1 MLYQAELSRHERYLL
16 RVYKKRY
23 WFKGMK
29 ISISGIRGVY
39 GTDFFPHDVIRF
51 CDGFS
56 KLIKNGKCVIGR
68 DTRTTGEMIEKLVSA
83 TLLEKGID
91 VQILGVTPT
100 PVVFRKARELGAGIV
115 ITSSHNPLEWNG
127 LKFIIE
133 GRGITEKELEI
144 VKNERNSNRPKLGK
158 ESIGISNYDKPQLIT
173 HQLEV
178 IGKLEQEK
186 YVTVDIGGGSAKY
199 VAPELLKEIGCQ
211 VTTINDELG
220 TCTRGPDPTT
230 DELTEL
236 INKTK
241 QVGFAFD
248 LDSDRMILVM
258 NGKKKSSDIT
268 LGLGVVK
275 AIKLGIKK
283 FVLSLDSSIAVEKYI
298 TNHGGKV
305 WRSKVG
311 EANVIQK
318 MIENDA
324 EAGGEGSSGGFILK
338 KFNMCRDGLL
348 TSGLIASM
356 IGDETIQND
365 IEFFES
371 FSQIRDKISVES
383 NLHDRLISEIAERI
397 GTKYEINQLDG
408 IKIEINENTW
418 SLIRKSNTEDII
430 RISTESND
438 KQLLEKV
445 QKEMIEIVNDCH
457 EQIK

>member
-1 MLYQAELSRHERYLL
+1 MLYQTELSRHERFLL

-29 ISISGIRGVY
+29 ISISGIRGIY

-56 KLIKNGKCVIGR
+56 KLIKDGKCVIGR

-144 VKNERNSNRPKLGK
+144 VKNERNSNRTKLGK
-158 ESIGISNYDKPQLIT
+158 ESVVESNYVSDAV
-173 HQLEV
+173 EV

-199 VAPELLKEIGCQ
+199 VGPELLKKIGCQ
-211 VTTINDELG
+211 VTTINDELD
-220 TCTRGPDPTT
+220 TCTRGPDPTV

-236 INKTK
+236 ISKTK

-356 IGDETIQND
+356 MGDETIQND
-365 IEFFES
+365 LEFFES
-371 FSQIRDKISVES
+371 FSQVRDKISVES
-383 NLHDRLISEIAERI
+383 NLHDKLISEVEKTIS
-397 GTKYEINQLDG
+397 TKYEINQLDG

-438 KQLLEKV
+438 KQVLEKV
-445 QKEMIEIVNDCH
+445 QKEMIEIVNSCH
-457 EQIK
+457 ERIK

>member
-1 MLYQAELSRHERYLL
+1 
-16 RVYKKRY
+16 
-23 WFKGMK
+23 MK

-39 GTDFFPHDVIRF
+39 GTDFFPQDVIRF

-68 DTRTTGEMIEKLVSA
+68 DTRTTGEMIERLVSA

-158 ESIGISNYDKPQLIT
+158 ESIGISNYVSDAVK
-173 HQLEV
+173 V

-283 FVLSLDSSIAVEKYI
+283 FVLSLDSSMAVEKYI

-383 NLHDRLISEIAERI
+383 NLHDRLISEIAERV

>member
-1 MLYQAELSRHERYLL
+1 
-16 RVYKKRY
+16 
-23 WFKGMK
+23 MK

-39 GTDFFPHDVIRF
+39 GTDFFPQDVIRF

-158 ESIGISNYDKPQLIT
+158 ESIGISNYVSDAVK
-173 HQLEV
+173 V
-178 IGKLEQEK
+178 IGKLKQEK

>member
-1 MLYQAELSRHERYLL
+1 M
-16 RVYKKRY
+16 
-23 WFKGMK
+23 
-29 ISISGIRGVY
+29 
-39 GTDFFPHDVIRF
+39 
-51 CDGFS
+51 
-56 KLIKNGKCVIGR
+56 
-68 DTRTTGEMIEKLVSA
+68 
-83 TLLEKGID
+83 
-91 VQILGVTPT
+91 
-100 PVVFRKARELGAGIV
+100 
-115 ITSSHNPLEWNG
+115 
-127 LKFIIE
+127 
-133 GRGITEKELEI
+133 
-144 VKNERNSNRPKLGK
+144 
-158 ESIGISNYDKPQLIT
+158 
-173 HQLEV
+173 
-178 IGKLEQEK
+178 
-186 YVTVDIGGGSAKY
+186 
-199 VAPELLKEIGCQ
+199 
-211 VTTINDELG
+211 
-220 TCTRGPDPTT
+220 
-230 DELTEL
+230 
-236 INKTK
+236 
-241 QVGFAFD
+241 
-248 LDSDRMILVM
+248 
-258 NGKKKSSDIT
+258 
-268 LGLGVVK
+268 
-275 AIKLGIKK
+275 
-283 FVLSLDSSIAVEKYI
+283 DSSIAVEKYI

-371 FSQIRDKISVES
+371 FFQIRDKISVES
-383 NLHDRLISEIAERI
+383 NLHDRLISEIAERL

>member
-1 MLYQAELSRHERYLL
+1 
-16 RVYKKRY
+16 
-23 WFKGMK
+23 MK

-39 GTDFFPHDVIRF
+39 GEDFFPKDVLKF

-56 KLIKNGKCVIGR
+56 KMIKNKKCVIGR

-83 TLLEKGID
+83 TMLERGID
-91 VQILGVTPT
+91 VQILGITPT
-100 PVVFRKARELGAGIV
+100 PVVFRKAREVGAGII

-133 GRGITEKELEI
+133 GRGITEEELEI
-144 VKNERNSNRPKLGK
+144 VKNESNSEKIEIGS
-158 ESIGISNYDKPQLIT
+158 ESIVKTNYISDVVHL
-173 HQLEV
+173 
-178 IGKLEQEK
+178 IGKLEKQK
-186 YVTVDIGGGSAKY
+186 HVTIDIGGGAAKH
-199 VAPELLKEIGCQ
+199 VAPKLLREIGCQ
-211 VTTINDELG
+211 VTTINDELN
-220 TCTRGPDPTT
+220 TCSRGPDPTS

-236 INKTK
+236 IKITK
-241 QVGFAFD
+241 DVGFAFD
-248 LDSDRMILVM
+248 LDSDRVILVI
-258 NGKKKSSDIT
+258 NGEKKSSDIT

-298 TNHGGKV
+298 INHGGKV

-311 EANVIQK
+311 EANVIQT

-356 IGDETIQND
+356 IDDESFQQD

-371 FSQIRDKISVES
+371 FSQTRDKISVES
-383 NLHDRLISEIAERI
+383 KLHDKLITEI
-397 GTKYEINQLDG
+397 GKNLGKKYEINQLDG
-408 IKIEINENTW
+408 VKVEINENTW
-418 SLIRKSNTEDII
+418 ALIRKSNTEDII
-430 RISTESND
+430 RISSESND
-438 KQLLEKV
+438 RHMLEQI
-445 QKEMIEIVNDCH
+445 QKEMIETVRNCH

>member
-1 MLYQAELSRHERYLL
+1 
-16 RVYKKRY
+16 
-23 WFKGMK
+23 MK

-39 GTDFFPHDVIRF
+39 GTDFFPQDVIRF

-158 ESIGISNYDKPQLIT
+158 ESIGISNYVSDAVK
-173 HQLEV
+173 V

-383 NLHDRLISEIAERI
+383 NLHDRLISEIAERV

>member
-1 MLYQAELSRHERYLL
+1 
-16 RVYKKRY
+16 
-23 WFKGMK
+23 MK
-29 ISISGIRGVY
+29 ISISGIRGIY

-68 DTRTTGEMIEKLVSA
+68 DTRSTGEMIEKLVSA

-91 VQILGVTPT
+91 VQVLGITPT
-100 PVVFRKARELGAGIV
+100 PVVFRKAREVGAGIV

-127 LKFIIE
+127 LKFIID

-144 VKNERNSNRPKLGK
+144 VKNESNLERPRLGN
-158 ESIGISNYDKPQLIT
+158 ESVGEVNYISEAVEI
-173 HQLEV
+173 
-178 IGKLEQEK
+178 IGKLQQEK
-186 YVTVDIGGGSAKY
+186 HVTIDIGGGSAKY
-199 VAPELLKEIGCQ
+199 VAPKLLREIGCQ
-211 VTTINDELG
+211 VTTINDDLDN
-220 TCTRGPDPTT
+220 CTRGPDPTS
-230 DELTEL
+230 DKLTEL
-236 INKTK
+236 ISKTEEI
-241 QVGFAFD
+241 GFAFD

-258 NGKKKSSDIT
+258 NGEKKSSDIT

-275 AIKLGIKK
+275 AIKLGIRK
-283 FVLSLDSSIAVEKYI
+283 FVLSLDSSIAIEKYI
-298 TNHGGKV
+298 MNHGGEV

-318 MIENDA
+318 MIENGA

-356 IGDETIQND
+356 IDDETIQKD

-371 FSQIRDKISVES
+371 FSQIRDKITVEGS
-383 NLHDRLISEIAERI
+383 LHDRLISEIAKTV
-397 GTKYEINQLDG
+397 GMKYEINQLDG
-408 IKIEINENTW
+408 VKIVINKDTW
-418 SLIRKSNTEDII
+418 TLIRKSNTEDII

-438 KQLLEKV
+438 KQMLEKI
-445 QKEMIEIVNDCH
+445 QKEMIENVKSCY

>member
-1 MLYQAELSRHERYLL
+1 
-16 RVYKKRY
+16 
-23 WFKGMK
+23 MK

-39 GTDFFPHDVIRF
+39 GTDFFPQDVIRF

-133 GRGITEKELEI
+133 GRGITEKELEV

-158 ESIGISNYDKPQLIT
+158 ESVGITNYVSDAVK
-173 HQLEV
+173 V

-275 AIKLGIKK
+275 AIKLGIRK

-383 NLHDRLISEIAERI
+383 NLHDKLISEIAERI
-397 GTKYEINQLDG
+397 GTKYQINQLDG

>member
-1 MLYQAELSRHERYLL
+1 
-16 RVYKKRY
+16 
-23 WFKGMK
+23 MK

-39 GTDFFPHDVIRF
+39 GTDFFPQDVIRF

-56 KLIKNGKCVIGR
+56 KLIKDGKCVIGR

-133 GRGITEKELEI
+133 GRGITEKELEV

-158 ESIGISNYDKPQLIT
+158 ESVGISNYVSDAV
-173 HQLEV
+173 EV

-186 YVTVDIGGGSAKY
+186 YVTVDIGGGSAKC

-283 FVLSLDSSIAVEKYI
+283 YVLSVDSSIAVEKYI

-371 FSQIRDKISVES
+371 FFQIRDKISVES
-383 NLHDRLISEIAERI
+383 NLHDRLISEIAERL

>member
-1 MLYQAELSRHERYLL
+1 MLYQAELSRHERFLL
-16 RVYKKRY
+16 RVYKKRF
-23 WFKGMK
+23 WFKEVK
-29 ISISGIRGVY
+29 ISISGIRGIY
-39 GTDFFPHDVIRF
+39 GVDFFPHDVIKF
-51 CDGFS
+51 CNGFS

-68 DTRTTGEMIEKLVSA
+68 DTRDTGDMIERLVSA

-91 VQILGVTPT
+91 VQMLGIIPT
-100 PVVFRKARELGAGIV
+100 PVVFKKARELGAGII

-144 VKNERNSNRPKLGK
+144 VKNKSNSKKSKLGI
-158 ESIGISNYDKPQLIT
+158 ESVGESDYVS
-173 HQLEV
+173 EAVGV
-178 IGKLEQEK
+178 IGRLEQEK
-186 YVTVDIGGGSAKY
+186 HVTIDIGGGAAKHI
-199 VAPELLKEIGCQ
+199 APELLKNIGCQ
-211 VTTINDELG
+211 VTTINDELDN
-220 TCTRGPDPTT
+220 CTRGPDPTSDKLT
-230 DELTEL
+230 DL
-236 INKTK
+236 ISRTK
-241 QVGFAFD
+241 EIGFAFD

-258 NGKKKSSDIT
+258 NGEKKSSDIT

-275 AIKLGIKK
+275 AIKLGIRK
-283 FVLSLDSSIAVEKYI
+283 FVLSLDSSVAIEKYI
-298 TNHGGKV
+298 INHGGEV

-311 EANVIQK
+311 EGNVIQK
-318 MIENDA
+318 MIENGA

-356 IGDETIQND
+356 IDDETIQKD
-365 IEFFES
+365 IEFFEN
-371 FSQIRDKISVES
+371 FSQIREKISVES
-383 NLHDRLISEIAERI
+383 SFHDRLISEIVK
-397 GTKYEINQLDG
+397 TLNVKYEINQLDG

-438 KQLLEKV
+438 KQVLERI
-445 QKEMIEIVNDCH
+445 QKEMIETVKSCY

>member
-39 GTDFFPHDVIRF
+39 GTDFFPQDVIRF

-133 GRGITEKELEI
+133 GRGITEKELEV

-158 ESIGISNYDKPQLIT
+158 ESVGITNYVSDAA
-173 HQLEV
+173 EV

-298 TNHGGKV
+298 TNHGGKI

-397 GTKYEINQLDG
+397 GTKYKINQLDG